1 MGVWI
6 DVFVFKYIIFV
17 EYEGEFVE
25 SLIDFVYCW

>member
-6 DVFVFKYIIFV
+6 DVFVFKNIIFV

-25 SLIDFVYCW
+25 SLIDFIYCW